1 MKFSVRILV
10 AFLSALCAFSAAFAA
25 GAVGDAALLDALV
38 AKDFI
43 TEDEAFEIKKEQAEV
58 ILDVPDSVAG
68 MRLYGFLHM
77 RYSYVGHDVVGL
89 AGESRFN
96 IRRFSTVMKIDTSEN
111 SELMACMTMPSACP
125 FDTLY
130 WAAEFDGDIISGKFK
145 FGFSAVNF
153 VVEDIDSASI
163 IKGIDRSILCP
174 YFGGGDSGYDGYI
187 KTAYGSA
194 LGFAGKHLGLRWNGD
209 IPGLNGFVYS
219 LGLTNSKP
227 RDYNYRYDNGISCW
241 LGAGYETKREDWSLR
256 FISNFG
262 YADKIVSAVEESA
275 PLPAPMSGFG
285 DTFGVNTYL
294 LFDCGDFELQSEFM
308 LASVKYGASR
318 SSDRPYYTSKSPTAV
333 PWGVYVMGSYKLLK
347 FDGIGEF
354 EPVLRYTYLD
364 TDGRG
369 VRGKD
374 VVYGMDSEGLYDRAC
389 AYYAGI
395 NWYVNGKYL
404 KYSLG
409 WERFEFFDK
418 PLGGNAR
425 SVSDA
430 VIVQIQMF
438 F

>member
-1 MKFSVRILV
+1 M
-10 AFLSALCAFSAAFAA
+10 
-25 GAVGDAALLDALV
+25 
-38 AKDFI
+38 
-43 TEDEAFEIKKEQAEV
+43 
-58 ILDVPDSVAG
+58 
-68 MRLYGFLHM
+68 
-77 RYSYVGHDVVGL
+77 
-89 AGESRFN
+89 
-96 IRRFSTVMKIDTSEN
+96 
-111 SELMACMTMPSACP
+111 
-125 FDTLY
+125 
-130 WAAEFDGDIISGKFK
+130 
-145 FGFSAVNF
+145 
-153 VVEDIDSASI
+153 
-163 IKGIDRSILCP
+163 
-174 YFGGGDSGYDGYI
+174 
-187 KTAYGSA
+187 
-194 LGFAGKHLGLRWNGD
+194 
-209 IPGLNGFVYS
+209 YS

-256 FISNFG
+256 FVSNFG

-294 LFDCGDFELQSEFM
+294 LFDYGDFELQSEFM

-395 NWYVNGKYL
+395 NWYVNSKYL